1 MSGNLHGTLRE
12 DLGGTYGV
20 SVEPTFGFRPIQ
32 EYRVAISFGCDPAR
46 VDELVAD
53 TWKVIADFKA
63 NGPSSGQ
70 INDGRVAALRDLET
84 NLEQNGYWLSRI
96 TQSYA
101 RGEDVAAAFDPRP
114 FYDQLTTAAVRDAA
128 RRYLD
133 ETRYVQV
140 ILRPEK

>member
-1 MSGNLHGTLRE
+1 M
-12 DLGGTYGV
+12 
-20 SVEPTFGFRPIQ
+20 PTSRPT
-32 EYRVAISFGCDPAR
+32 AR
-46 VDELVAD
+46 RA
-53 TWKVIADFKA
+53 
-63 NGPSSGQ
+63 GQ

-114 FYDQLTTAAVRDAA
+114 FYDRLTPAAVRDAA
-128 RRYLD
+128 VRYLD